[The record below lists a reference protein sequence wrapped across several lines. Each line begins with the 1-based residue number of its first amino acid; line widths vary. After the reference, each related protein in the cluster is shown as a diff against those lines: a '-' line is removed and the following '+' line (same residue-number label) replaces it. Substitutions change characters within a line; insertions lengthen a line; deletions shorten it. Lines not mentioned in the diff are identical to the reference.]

1 MPEELDQRG
10 VSRRNVLRT
19 VVSGTVATSAL
30 VTVPARGHAGELV
43 VPAPTPDS
51 PRLVAMQLSDASPRA
66 VNNLLFEVVN
76 VQKGYGLD
84 NVKVTVFPYADGVRA
99 LYKDS
104 APVPDRIRSLPA
116 CGSRFSACCTC
127 RARPFMPRRMSV
139 WPVAIQTRTP
149 EGMGIIAAACSSSP
163 PLPDW
168 DRRPRKYA
176 NECRAQ
182 TPARSAACP
191 SAPWAVSLVR
201 PAQTAR
207 SQQA

>member
-84 NVKVTVFPYADGVRA
+84 NVKVTVFAYADGVRA

-104 APVPDRIRSLPA
+104 APVPDRIRSLMEYGVEFVA
-116 CGSRFSACCTC
+116 CGSTLEAEKRSVTDLIDGVSVVPAAIPELIE
-127 RARPFMPRRMSV
+127 RHLRGWVVIRP
-139 WPVAIQTRTP
+139 
-149 EGMGIIAAACSSSP
+149 
-163 PLPDW
+163 
-168 DRRPRKYA
+168 
-176 NECRAQ
+176 
-182 TPARSAACP
+182 
-191 SAPWAVSLVR
+191 
-201 PAQTAR
+201 
-207 SQQA
+207 